1 MNQEERVSRG
11 LRAAQELRETEDAFA
26 TVEAA
31 IVKAL
36 AETPVG
42 ADAKI
47 LRLHMSLQNLA
58 AVKQA
63 IRGVID
69 DGLMAES
76 AIAVA
81 GLTRAA

>member
-1 MNQEERVSRG
+1 MSEHE
-11 LRAAQELRETEDAFA
+11 RAARGHRAASELREVNAAFEK
-26 TVEAA
+26 VEAA
-31 IVKAL
+31 IVKTL
-36 AETPVG
+36 GETPIG

-58 AVKQA
+58 AVRQA
-63 IRGVID
+63 IQSVID
-69 DGLMAES
+69 DGLFAES